1 MRIYTVSYLFSY
13 VNCRSC
19 SRKHTF
25 LYNIMLIIT
34 WLLVVWLL
42 IKFYLQ
48 KDYQLF
54 HYPPNINLYQIYE
67 KEKLQINSS
76 LPPLWKI
83 TFPLSSNYTE
93 QCRIKHYKCNSN
105 NNNDSLLLQS
115 SKCQTLDIL
124 LVIRSHVNNFN
135 QRDAIRQT
143 WGNQQCYE
151 NFGVFIRILFI
162 LGKQDDNN
170 DNVLNYFIQNKNI
183 HYDNSVGN
191 IGVLQML
198 HYEHFM
204 HRDIIQFD
212 FIDNDSNLLNK
223 WIGSIDFIVK
233 YCMITEKSFTVFLDD
248 DTFLHPI
255 NLIQLLRRITL
266 SQYRIYASGHVK
278 RISYP
283 VRIPFLPKYVSL
295 SNYPFCM
302 YPPYIIS
309 GTIILSMPVV
319 QLLRVGFNYVTN
331 IPYDDILL
339 GMILLKFGIS
349 PIHLKNIYT
358 EHSLDTQTLKQ
369 LQFISIHGYND
380 PSMIHSLWSTL
391 NMNYAC
397 KIKLKN

>member
-1 MRIYTVSYLFSY
+1 
-13 VNCRSC
+13 
-19 SRKHTF
+19 
-25 LYNIMLIIT
+25 MLIIT
-34 WLLVVWLL
+34 WLSVIWLL
-42 IKFYLQ
+42 ITYMLE
-48 KDYQLF
+48 DYQLF

-83 TFPLSSNYTE
+83 IFPLSSNYTE
-93 QCRIKHYKCNSN
+93 QCLIKHYKCNN
-105 NNNDSLLLQS
+105 NTNNNNDNNNDSLLFQS
-115 SKCQTLDIL
+115 SKCQTIDIL

-151 NFGVFIRILFI
+151 NFGAFIRILFI

-170 DNVLNYFIQNKNI
+170 DNVLNYSIQNKNI
-183 HYDNSVGN
+183 HYNNSMGN
-191 IGVLQML
+191 TGVLQKL

-204 HRDIIQFD
+204 HHDIIQFD

-233 YCMITEKSFTVFLDD
+233 YCMITEKSFALFLDD

-266 SQYRIYASGHVK
+266 KQYRIYASGHVK

-283 VRIPFLPKYVSL
+283 VRIPFLPKYISL
-295 SNYPFCM
+295 LNYPFCI

-319 QLLRVGFNYVTN
+319 HLLRVGFNYVTN

-339 GMILLKFGIS
+339 GIILLKFGIS

-358 EHSLDTQTLKQ
+358 EHSLDKQTLKQ

-380 PSMIHSLWSTL
+380 PLMVQSLWSTL

>member
-1 MRIYTVSYLFSY
+1 MRIYIVSYLFSY
-13 VNCRSC
+13 VNCRSR
-19 SRKHTF
+19 SRKCKF
-25 LYNIMLIIT
+25 LCIIMLIIT
-34 WLLVVWLL
+34 WLSAIWLL
-42 IKFYLQ
+42 ITLYMQ
-48 KDYQLF
+48 EDYQLF
-54 HYPPNINLYQIYE
+54 NYPPTINLYQIYE

-76 LPPLWKI
+76 VPPLWKI
-83 TFPLSSNYTE
+83 IFPLSSNYTE
-93 QCRIKHYKCNSN
+93 QCLIKHYKCNN
-105 NNNDSLLLQS
+105 NNNDSLLFQL
-115 SKCQTLDIL
+115 SKCQTIDVL

-151 NFGVFIRILFI
+151 NFGVYIRILFI
-162 LGKQDDNN
+162 LGKQNDND
-170 DNVLNYFIQNKNI
+170 DNVLNYSIQNKNI
-183 HYDNSVGN
+183 HYDNSMDN
-191 IGVLQML
+191 TGVLQRL

-204 HRDIIQFD
+204 HHDIIQFD
-212 FIDNDSNLLNK
+212 FIDNASNLVKK

-233 YCMITEKSFTVFLDD
+233 YCMATEKSFTLFLDD

-266 SQYRIYASGHVK
+266 NQYRIYASGHVQ

-283 VRIPFLPKYVSL
+283 VRIPFLSKYISL
-295 SNYPFCM
+295 SNYPFCI

-331 IPYDDILL
+331 MPYDDILL
-339 GMILLKFGIS
+339 GIILLKFGIS

-358 EHSLDTQTLKQ
+358 EHSLDKQTLKQ